1 MSNQKAVI
9 INTTAEKVRGQIL
22 AVMNSAI
29 DASDEG
35 LTERVRVLEGLIEL
49 LDDILVQIDGEMRCR

>member
-22 AVMNSAI
+22 AVMKAAI
-29 DASDEG
+29 DASAEAEM
-35 LTERVRVLEGLIEL
+35 ERVELLEGLIEL
-49 LDDILVQIDGEMRCR
+49 LDDILVQIDGEMK

>member
-9 INTTAEKVRGQIL
+9 INTTTEKVRGQIL